1 MFAARLD
8 DLYAATAHPDLLK
21 ERVILVTGA
30 SRGIGRVA
38 ALTFARHGATVI
50 LHGRDV
56 ERLEA
61 VYDEIEAAG
70 GPQPIILPLDL
81 AKAAS
86 ATSTTWRRPSRA
98 SSGAWTASCTA
109 LRTSTQL
116 GPLQN
121 ERLTQWLELLR
132 VNLAA
137 PFALTQACAH
147 LLRASPDASVILT
160 AETHAL
166 QPAAYWGGF
175 AVSKSGPARAEH
187 DSGAGVGAAAQ
198 PAHQRRG
205 ARQGELAVAC
215 THASGRD
222 APTRRATPESLM
234 PLYLYLM
241 GPDSRGQ
248 CRADR
253 SFDCCHRPRM
263 HRDDARQ
270 FDH

>member
-1 MFAARLD
+1 M
-8 DLYAATAHPDLLK
+8 
-21 ERVILVTGA
+21 TGA

-38 ALTFARHGATVI
+38 ALTFARHGATLI

-61 VYDEIEAAG
+61 VYDEIETAG

-81 AKAAS
+81 AKAAERDYDNLAQAIESQLGRLDGILHS
-86 ATSTTWRRPSRA
+86 ASH
-98 SSGAWTASCTA
+98 
-109 LRTSTQL
+109 LTQL
-116 GPLQN
+116 GPLQH
-121 ERLTQWLELLR
+121 ERLTHWLDLLR

-175 AVSKSGPARAEH
+175 AVSKSGLLALNTIQAQEWEPLPNLRINVVVPGKVNSPLRARTHPGETA
-187 DSGAGVGAAAQ
+187 DS
-198 PAHQRRG
+198 
-205 ARQGELAVAC
+205 
-215 THASGRD
+215 
-222 APTRRATPESLM
+222 RATPESLM

-241 GPDSRGQ
+241 GPDSRGTSGQ
-248 CRADR
+248 VFEAENR
-253 SFDCCHRPRM
+253 
-263 HRDDARQ
+263 
-270 FDH
+270 